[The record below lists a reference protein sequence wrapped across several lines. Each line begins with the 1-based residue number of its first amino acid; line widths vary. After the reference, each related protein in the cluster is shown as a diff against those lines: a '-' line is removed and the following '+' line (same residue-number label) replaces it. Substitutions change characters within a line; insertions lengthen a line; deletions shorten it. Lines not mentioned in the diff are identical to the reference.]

1 MDVAQVPGMEDKK
14 EITNI
19 FNDMAKKDRLANLI
33 GSITEAPKKEEPT
46 ASTMDGKKVPSELV
60 EELGIAPEME
70 AKLNEVRQS
79 RVGRP
84 KGSRNGEPKER
95 ENRATFIVEKGLTR
109 KLKYIA
115 LMETKLY
122 KDVISEALSS
132 YVERWEKNNGKI
144 NLPK

>member
-1 MDVAQVPGMEDKK
+1 MDVAQVPGVEDKK

-19 FNDMAKKDRLANLI
+19 FNYMAKKDRLANLI
-33 GSITEAPKKEEPT
+33 GSITEAPRKEEPK
-46 ASTMDGKKVPSELV
+46 ASTMDGNKVPSELV